1 MKRYSLKEDKIIL
14 NEIKKSPENLKRAF
28 QKASDRIGRTP
39 LSIKQRW
46 YQCLSK
52 DEGIGAV
59 TFITLSSRKMLTN
72 KKNESKQVPKKVTF
86 WRRLCNLLKGEL

>member
-1 MKRYSLKEDKIIL
+1 MKRYDAKEDKIIL

-28 QKASDRIGRTP
+28 QKASNKIERTP
-39 LSIKQRW
+39 AAIHQRW
-46 YQCLSK
+46 YQYLSK

-72 KKNESKQVPKKVTF
+72 KKSESKQVPKKVTF

>member
-1 MKRYSLKEDKIIL
+1 MKRYSVKEDKIIL

-28 QKASDRIGRTP
+28 QKASDKIGRTP
-39 LSIKQRW
+39 AAIHQRW
-46 YQCLSK
+46 YQSLSK

-72 KKNESKQVPKKVTF
+72 KKKESKQIPKKITF
-86 WRRLCNLLKGEL
+86 WRRLCSLLKGEL